1 MFSWMTAFCAGVII
15 LYCSGFLL
23 PWYVY
28 LLFLLGALLSFC
40 FISRPKWF
48 LMTIFFALGH
58 FYAAFEASKQIDSI
72 LALEYENVE
81 LALSGY
87 FCSLVQKSQRNKRAD
102 FCVLS
107 LSELES
113 LHISSA
119 LKKQEGAHIRL
130 QWTYDQDISFFP
142 EQSIHT
148 FKVKLKQPRGTLNPV
163 GNSYEQYLFQ
173 KRVVATGIIISV
185 LPNSEK
191 AILPFEKSTIQ
202 YLVFIRSSL
211 SNYLDNFL
219 LDLEHAGLFKA
230 LLLGDRSSIS
240 KVDSQV
246 LSKTG
251 TQHLMAISGLHI
263 GVILMLFYRFLPK
276 SKQSLVMIAL
286 VGFVYVSL
294 VGFSASAQRAW
305 VMCVIA
311 LVYLMGFKRSSLWHP
326 FIMGL
331 TVVLI
336 LDPLAPLGVG
346 FWYSFVCVALL
357 LALAYLGPRLG
368 SPWVVLVMVQCVL
381 IVGLTPM
388 NYYFGVPHSL
398 SNSLA
403 NLVAIPW
410 VSVVVLPVAL
420 IALLVSMLFPEF
432 SVVLFVI
439 LNEVLH
445 VLMTFLSSLQVVS
458 SPLNAD
464 NTVLMLIALCLVL
477 MAGLLFYRIK
487 KYSICCFLVLVI
499 YFSLPTRFKEEENNL
514 VVFDAGQG
522 LAIAIQSVHSTWLY
536 DTGAAYE
543 KSSVAQRAVLPYLR
557 SHQLLTSSKGLII
570 SHGDWDHAGGLNDLL
585 ARIDPSYLWAGEL
598 DRLSKPLGHVFS
610 PCMQGM
616 GTSAVFLKID
626 VLYPLAGVSTV
637 RALNKLKK
645 TSNNHSC
652 VVRVSMNGVSFLLMG
667 DLESEAELE
676 LVKYYKHS
684 LKSDVLIAGHHGSKN
699 ATSYALLKYVKPDYV
714 VFSAA
719 YKNRFGHP
727 HKKVLERVVKFT
739 RNIYNTAT
747 SGALIFNTDSPELVI
762 HTSRNSESPFWVLKA
777 HDDTTL

>member
-15 LYCSGFLL
+15 LYCNGFLL

-28 LLFLLGALLSFC
+28 LLFLLGAFLVFC
-40 FISRPKWF
+40 CISRPKWF
-48 LMTIFFALGH
+48 LLAIFFALGH
-58 FYAAFEASKQIDSI
+58 LYAAFEANKQIDSI
-72 LALEYENVE
+72 LALEYESVE
-81 LALSGY
+81 LELVGY
-87 FCSLVQKSQRNKRAD
+87 FCSLVRKGKRNKHAD

-107 LSELES
+107 LSNPELLHTHNS
-113 LHISSA
+113 L
-119 LKKQEGAHIRL
+119 KNQEGARIRL
-130 QWTYDQDISFFP
+130 RWAYDLEFKFFP
-142 EQSIHT
+142 EQSIHHL
-148 FKVKLKQPRGTLNPV
+148 KVKLKQPRGTLNPV

-173 KRVVATGIIISV
+173 KRVVATGRIISE
-185 LPNSEK
+185 LPNTGK
-191 AILPFEKSTIQ
+191 ATLSFEKSTNQ
-202 YLVFIRSSL
+202 YLVFIRDRL
-211 SNYLDNFL
+211 SKYLDDFF
-219 LDLEHAGLFKA
+219 LDLEHAGLLKA
-230 LLLGDRSSIS
+230 LLLGDRSGIS
-240 KVDSQV
+240 KVDSQT

-263 GVILMLFYRFLPK
+263 GVILMLFFRFLPK

-357 LALAYLGPRLG
+357 LALAYLGPRLS

-381 IVGLTPM
+381 MVGLTPV
-388 NYYFGVPHSL
+388 NSYFGVPHSL

-410 VSVVVLPVAL
+410 VSVVVLPFAL
-420 IALLVSMLFPEF
+420 IALVVSIFFPEL
-432 SVVLFVI
+432 SVVLFVM

-445 VLMTFLSSLQVVS
+445 VLMTFLSSLQVMS
-458 SPLNAD
+458 NPLKTD
-464 NTVLMLIALCLVL
+464 NGVLMSVALSLVL
-477 MAGLLFYRIK
+477 MASVLFYRIK
-487 KYSICCFLVLVI
+487 KFSICCLLVLAI
-499 YFSLPTRFKEEENNL
+499 YFSYPTRFKEEESNL

-522 LAIAIQSVHSTWLY
+522 LAIAIQSAHTTWLY

-543 KSSVAQRAVLPYLR
+543 KSSVVQRAVLPYLR
-557 SHQLLTSSKGLII
+557 NHQLITSSKGLII
-570 SHGDWDHAGGLNDLL
+570 SHGDWDHAGGLSDLL
-585 ARIDPSYLWAGEL
+585 AGIDPSHLWAGERE
-598 DRLSKPLGHVFS
+598 RLSKPLGQVFS
-610 PCMQGM
+610 PCIEGM
-616 GTSAVFLKID
+616 GWLTPFLKLE
-626 VLYPLAGVSTV
+626 VLYPLVTPLNV
-637 RALNKLKK
+637 RGSNKLKIS
-645 TSNNHSC
+645 SNNHSC

-676 LVKYYKHS
+676 LVRYYKHG

-727 HKKVLERVVKFT
+727 HKKVLERAAKFT

-747 SGALIFNTDSPELVI
+747 SGALIFNTDSPELAVYAI
-762 HTSRNSESPFWVLKA
+762 RSSESPFWVLKA